1 MSNRKALVLNSGL
14 IEQIQSGDALEIIE
28 QITTGVANGSIIILP
43 NGTGG
48 LQLDTDGN
56 ARGDYA
62 VDFQRSRL
70 NATEV
75 ASGSSAA
82 ILGGT
87 ENTAAGVSALIC
99 GGEQNIVTATSS
111 RGAICAGYKNEISAN
126 RGFIG
131 GGDENTV
138 SALYGCILGGQLGV
152 ASGNYTAIGGGSS
165 NTCSDNFC
173 FVPGGYHAISRHYG
187 GMAHSAGYFQE
198 GGDAQR
204 QVHLLR
210 NTTSAM
216 VQTELFTN
224 GSTKTLDLEE
234 GDVWFY
240 TIKILGTKLNST
252 ANSYAEVIEGIITR
266 TAGAGT
272 AHVAGPTQ
280 ISTYGA
286 ALGTVTVDD
295 PDHDLRIQVTPNTA
309 DDVWWLA
316 AVDVVKING
325 DYTA

>member
-28 QITTGVANGSIIILP
+28 QITTDVANGSIIILP

-48 LQLDTDGN
+48 IQLDTDGN

-62 VDFQRSRL
+62 VDFQRSRTA
-70 NATEV
+70 ATQV
-75 ASGSSAA
+75 ASGSSAT

-99 GGEQNIVTATSS
+99 GGEENTVTAASS
-111 RGAICAGYKNEISAN
+111 RSAICAGYQNTIDAN

-131 GGDENTV
+131 GGDQNEVN
-138 SALYGCILGGQLGV
+138 SLYGCVLGGQ
-152 ASGNYTAIGGGSS
+152 ANSINGNYGYIGGGCA
-165 NTCSDNFC
+165 NYTSDNYA
-173 FVPGGYHAISRHYG
+173 FVPGGYYTKARHYG
-187 GMAHSAGYFQE
+187 EMAHSAGRFQE
-198 GGDAQR
+198 LGDAQR

-240 TIKILGTKLNST
+240 TIKILGTKLNAT
-252 ANSYAEVIEGIITR
+252 ASSYAEVIEGVITR